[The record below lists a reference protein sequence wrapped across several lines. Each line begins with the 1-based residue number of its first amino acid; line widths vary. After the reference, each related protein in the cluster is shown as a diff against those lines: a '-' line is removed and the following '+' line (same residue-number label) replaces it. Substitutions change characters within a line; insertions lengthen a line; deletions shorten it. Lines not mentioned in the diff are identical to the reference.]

1 MDDGMEWMEW
11 MDGCFPGGWGGG
23 FILIGDFLFDPSMR

>member
-1 MDDGMEWMEW
+1 MMEWNGWNGW
-11 MDGCFPGGWGGG
+11 MDVSPGGGGGG